1 MLTLSIH
8 YLIVTLKLA
17 DGIGANIR
25 KIYEIEKKKT
35 TLLLCVLLPGLNY
48 LTPLNYSC
56 FIL

>member
-25 KIYEIEKKKT
+25 KIYEIEKKKPHFFS
-35 TLLLCVLLPGLNY
+35 VFFY
-48 LTPLNYSC
+48 LG
-56 FIL
+56 